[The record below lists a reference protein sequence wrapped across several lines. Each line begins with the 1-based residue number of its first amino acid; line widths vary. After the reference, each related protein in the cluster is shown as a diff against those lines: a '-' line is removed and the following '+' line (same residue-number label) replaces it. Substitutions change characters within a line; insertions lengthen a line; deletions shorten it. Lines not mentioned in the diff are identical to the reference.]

1 MVQIETLPNGVR
13 IVTEPMD
20 TVRSAAL
27 GIWVGGGSREEAPSE
42 SGAAHFIEHMLFKG
56 TQRRSAQDIARET
69 DAIGGQMNA
78 FTTKECTCFY
88 GRVLDS
94 HLPQALDILFDM
106 VYHSSFAQEAVETE
120 RGVILEEIDM
130 YEDTPDDLCAEKL
143 FGAVFQGSALA
154 RPILG
159 SAETL
164 APMTGEFLR
173 EYHRAHYRGDN
184 TVVALSGSFSQE
196 ILDELR
202 RRFAALPA
210 GAPQPVVPAVYT
222 PAFVV
227 TSKPIEQNHLTLAFP
242 GLDYNSPKRFAL
254 QLLSSILG
262 GGVSSRLF
270 QQVRERQGLC
280 YTIYSYGAGHADTG
294 VFCIYTALNK
304 ETEAKALA
312 TIRQVVDQLRA
323 AYGERPVSFT
333 TDCICGFPGE
343 TQADFE
349 ESCEFLKKIGFLKV
363 HVFPYSRR
371 SGTPAYDFPEQVHER
386 EKQERSRVMNAIAEE
401 VRREVLAAYV
411 GTEDDVLLETPLSGT
426 LFTGYTRLYI
436 PVVVS
441 APGHES
447 GQIVHVTLGEY
458 DGERVRAALC

>member
-1 MVQIETLPNGVR
+1 
-13 IVTEPMD
+13 
-20 TVRSAAL
+20 
-27 GIWVGGGSREEAPSE
+27 
-42 SGAAHFIEHMLFKG
+42 
-56 TQRRSAQDIARET
+56 
-69 DAIGGQMNA
+69 
-78 FTTKECTCFY
+78 
-88 GRVLDS
+88 
-94 HLPQALDILFDM
+94 M

-196 ILDELR
+196 ILDEIR

-312 TIRQVVDQLRA
+312 TIRQVVDQLRREGPTSEELERAREQSKANVVMGLESTQSRMSHAGRSLLFSGEILTPEQIIA
-323 AYGERPVSFT
+323 AYDSVTHEDVVALAQEIFRWDQVSLSAVGQVRT
-333 TDCICGFPGE
+333 AE
-343 TQADFE
+343 
-349 ESCEFLKKIGFLKV
+349 
-363 HVFPYSRR
+363 
-371 SGTPAYDFPEQVHER
+371 AYR
-386 EKQERSRVMNAIAEE
+386 AL
-401 VRREVLAAYV
+401 VLEA
-411 GTEDDVLLETPLSGT
+411 
-426 LFTGYTRLYI
+426 
-436 PVVVS
+436 
-441 APGHES
+441 
-447 GQIVHVTLGEY
+447 
-458 DGERVRAALC
+458 

>member
-1 MVQIETLPNGVR
+1 
-13 IVTEPMD
+13 
-20 TVRSAAL
+20 
-27 GIWVGGGSREEAPSE
+27 
-42 SGAAHFIEHMLFKG
+42 
-56 TQRRSAQDIARET
+56 
-69 DAIGGQMNA
+69 MNA

-312 TIRQVVDQLRA
+312 TIRQVVDQLRREGPTSEELERAREQSKANVVMGLESTQSRMSHAGRSLLFSGEILTPEQIIA
-323 AYGERPVSFT
+323 AYDSVTHEDVVALAQEIFRWDQVSLSAVGQVRT
-333 TDCICGFPGE
+333 AE
-343 TQADFE
+343 
-349 ESCEFLKKIGFLKV
+349 
-363 HVFPYSRR
+363 
-371 SGTPAYDFPEQVHER
+371 AYR
-386 EKQERSRVMNAIAEE
+386 AL
-401 VRREVLAAYV
+401 VLEA
-411 GTEDDVLLETPLSGT
+411 
-426 LFTGYTRLYI
+426 
-436 PVVVS
+436 
-441 APGHES
+441 
-447 GQIVHVTLGEY
+447 
-458 DGERVRAALC
+458 

>member
-242 GLDYNSPKRFAL
+242 GLDYNSPSGL
-254 QLLSSILG
+254 PSSCSPPFWA
-262 GGVSSRLF
+262 GVSPPDCSNRCGSARGCAIPF
-270 QQVRERQGLC
+270 TPMGR
-280 YTIYSYGAGHADTG
+280 
-294 VFCIYTALNK
+294 
-304 ETEAKALA
+304 A
-312 TIRQVVDQLRA
+312 TR
-323 AYGERPVSFT
+323 T
-333 TDCICGFPGE
+333 PGCS
-343 TQADFE
+343 A
-349 ESCEFLKKIGFLKV
+349 S
-363 HVFPYSRR
+363 
-371 SGTPAYDFPEQVHER
+371 TPP
-386 EKQERSRVMNAIAEE
+386 
-401 VRREVLAAYV
+401 
-411 GTEDDVLLETPLSGT
+411 
-426 LFTGYTRLYI
+426 
-436 PVVVS
+436 
-441 APGHES
+441 
-447 GQIVHVTLGEY
+447 
-458 DGERVRAALC
+458 